1 MRKKK
6 KKKITGKNSEKQSIF
21 VETRKYENGEIE
33 TRASAAK
40 EPFKQ
45 QLGSYIEYNSIGEAA
60 KELINNNYIAV
71 KETNKTEKGLEEKN
85 LDQEFNKKL
94 REEIQK
100 LEKQKKQERDLDF
113 SR

>member
-1 MRKKK
+1 MIERNDRDK
-6 KKKITGKNSEKQSIF
+6 
-21 VETRKYENGEIE
+21 EI
-33 TRASAAK
+33 
-40 EPFKQ
+40 
-45 QLGSYIEYNSIGEAA
+45 
-60 KELINNNYIAV
+60 
-71 KETNKTEKGLEEKN
+71 NKTEKGIEEKN